1 MRPNDIDYET
11 EKPQLGFRDVMIA
24 PRTSSFTSREEVR
37 LEVNYKFRNGKHTF
51 SGVPL
56 IAANMDTVGTFELA
70 KILSSEHSMMTALH
84 KHYTEKQWAE
94 ILLEDMNDLT
104 GKLWYTMGTSEIEY
118 AKLKRLRNQ
127 SISKTYPWIFP
138 KFIMVDVANGY
149 MEQLANT
156 VLRLRRDYGDSIVIA
171 AGNVVDKIG
180 TRYLCAAGVDVVK
193 IGIGSGSACTT
204 RKIAGVGRPQVS
216 AVMECAAEA
225 DLYGVKIISDGGCVF
240 PGDIAKA
247 FVAGADFVMLG
258 GMLAGHAEIGL
269 PMLPG
274 EYFEFRGMSSA
285 EANKDRK
292 GSLAVHRAA
301 EGKRVLLKARGPLS
315 DTIQQIKGGLRSTG
329 SYINAHLENFAVNG
343 NFYIVHEQ
351 TNDVFGKDE

>member
-1 MRPNDIDYET
+1 MRPNEIDYES

-24 PRTSSFTSREEVR
+24 PRNSSFVSRERVC
-37 LEVNYKFRNGKHTF
+37 LEVNYKFRLGKQSY

-70 KILSSEHSMMTALH
+70 KILGSEHNMMTAIH

-94 ILLEDMNDLT
+94 TLVEDLVDLT
-104 GKLWYTMGTSEIEY
+104 EKLWYTMGTSEAEY
-118 AKLKRLRNQ
+118 TKLKRLKNL
-127 SISKTYPWIFP
+127 SINKTYAWIFP

-149 MEQLANT
+149 MDQLATT
-156 VLRLRRDYGDSIVIA
+156 VSRLRRDYGDSIVIA
-171 AGNVVDKIG
+171 AGNVVDKLG
-180 TRYLCAAGVDVVK
+180 TRQLCAAGVDVVK
-193 IGIGSGSACTT
+193 VGIGSGSACTT

-240 PGDIAKA
+240 PGDISKA

-258 GMLAGHAEIGL
+258 GMLAGHSEIGL
-269 PMLPG
+269 PMLAG
-274 EYFEFRGMSSA
+274 EHFEFRGMSST

-343 NFYIVHEQ
+343 HFYIVHEQ